1 MMAATYR
8 ESCGTVRGMIGHQ
21 AAGEEP
27 CGWCVQAE
35 AVARLASEAV
45 TRRPVRFDALEPI
58 SEERARANA
67 AALDAEVE
75 AYDRGHRGGRVIG
88 LSSRRRVA

>member
-1 MMAATYR
+1 MTVYR
-8 ESCGTVRGMIGHQ
+8 DSCGTLRGRIDHQ
-21 AAGEEP
+21 SAGEDP

-35 AVARLASEAV
+35 ATARLASEAV
-45 TRRPVRFDALEPI
+45 TRRPVRFDALEPV

-75 AYDRGHRGGRVIG
+75 AYERDHRGGRVVG